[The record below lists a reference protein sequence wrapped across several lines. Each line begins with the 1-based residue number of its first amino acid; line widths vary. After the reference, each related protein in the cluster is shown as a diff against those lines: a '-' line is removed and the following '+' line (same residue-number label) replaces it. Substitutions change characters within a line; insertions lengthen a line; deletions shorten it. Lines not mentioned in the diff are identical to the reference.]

1 MEDKQ
6 TLQRLSVRLS
16 RIREGICLSY
26 PFFGRLLLGLRTGFD
41 NCGTAYTDMRRVAF
55 DPAFATRLSDE
66 ELTFVYLHEL
76 MHCVLRHCV
85 RGEGKERLR
94 YNIACD
100 IVVNATILEML
111 GRKEMTVDGEEVI
124 HRTPY
129 GQEGVFYTAEEIYE
143 MLRQKSDESVS
154 SMLGRVPLDDHGIWG
169 EIQNRQLLEDQWS
182 QEIRVAASRQAGS
195 GSGIPRNLRR
205 HLANIAHHPT
215 TNWRQLLHDHIQCSQ
230 SDYTYNTPDRRYT
243 GDVIMPSFQENV
255 YGNHLPGLWVLI
267 DTSASVSRE
276 GLAVA
281 FEEIRDALAQVDSFE
296 GMLSFFDTAV
306 TEPVSFETVEE
317 LEDMMPVGGGGTSF
331 SAIFSFLKE
340 RMEEEL
346 PALILILTDGYAPFP
361 KEEQALGVEVIW
373 VIIDADAEPPWGTS
387 VYVEA

>member
-1 MEDKQ
+1 
-6 TLQRLSVRLS
+6 
-16 RIREGICLSY
+16 
-26 PFFGRLLLGLRTGFD
+26 
-41 NCGTAYTDMRRVAF
+41 
-55 DPAFATRLSDE
+55 
-66 ELTFVYLHEL
+66 
-76 MHCVLRHCV
+76 
-85 RGEGKERLR
+85 
-94 YNIACD
+94 
-100 IVVNATILEML
+100 
-111 GRKEMTVDGEEVI
+111 
-124 HRTPY
+124 
-129 GQEGVFYTAEEIYE
+129 
-143 MLRQKSDESVS
+143 
-154 SMLGRVPLDDHGIWG
+154 MLGRVPLDDHGIWG
-169 EIQNRQLLEDQWS
+169 KIQNRQLLEDQWS

-255 YGNHLPGLWVLI
+255 YGDHLPGLWVLI

-306 TEPVSFETVEE
+306 TEPVAFETVEE